1 MKLQPE
7 SKKELLR
14 IACGTAICTAAMWVL
29 FAALHLVGWVRFDYT
44 VVLGGLVGAAVAI
57 ANFAGICFV
66 VQKIIDEQDEKRR
79 KAKLQLS
86 HNSRMLLQAVW
97 VIVAIAA
104 PCFQPFASVL
114 PLFFPRITIYY
125 LQITGKYKPLAQAA
139 PAQDVSVEDE
149 PVQAAAEF
157 IVERLDQFVHEN
169 MGTHF
174 DRYLPLVGAIFA
186 LSIGCNLISV
196 VGLWS
201 PTADLNTEAAWAI
214 VVFVLIMY
222 YKITTNG
229 ILSYLKGLLDPIF
242 IMAPINVL
250 SELSTPVSMAFRHF
264 GNILSGTVISTLLY
278 WALASL
284 SHVVF
289 GWLPGFLSQIQ
300 LFQIGIPAFTGLY
313 FDWFGG
319 CIQAFIFCTLT
330 TIFIKRAAGED

>member
-1 MKLQPE
+1 M
-7 SKKELLR
+7 ELNGAKIL
-14 IACGTAICTAAMWVL
+14 
-29 FAALHLVGWVRFDYT
+29 YT
-44 VVLGGLVGAAVAI
+44 IHTNIPVLGDLKITQTLVSTWIVMALLTALAFWLGHDLKLENVS
-57 ANFAGICFV
+57 
-66 VQKIIDEQDEKRR
+66 KR
-79 KAKLQLS
+79 
-86 HNSRMLLQAVW
+86 
-97 VIVAIAA
+97 
-104 PCFQPFASVL
+104 
-114 PLFFPRITIYY
+114 
-125 LQITGKYKPLAQAA
+125 
-139 PAQDVSVEDE
+139 
-149 PVQAAAEF
+149 QAAAEF
-157 IVERLDQFVHEN
+157 IVERLDQFVRDN

-174 DRYLPLVGAIFA
+174 DQYIPLVGAIFA

-222 YKITTNG
+222 YKIKTNG
-229 ILSYLKGLLDPIF
+229 ILAYLKGLLDPIF

-250 SELSTPVSMAFRHF
+250 SEVSTPVSMAFRHF

-289 GWLPGFLSQIQ
+289 GWLPGFLSQLQ